1 MYRRYLNDDGF
12 KNTLDDFIA
21 RFEEELY
28 AKGILKM
35 GENWIDDVDN
45 VLEELYRLDIN
56 LNDLDSIESLDDLD
70 DK

>member
-45 VLEELYRLDIN
+45 VLEELYRLGID
-56 LNDLDSIESLDDLD
+56 LNNLDSIESLDDLD
-70 DK
+70 Y

>member
-45 VLEELYRLDIN
+45 VLEELYRLGIN

>member
-1 MYRRYLNDDGF
+1 MNRDYFNDDGF

-35 GENWIDDVDN
+35 GENWIDDVGN
-45 VLEELYRLDIN
+45 VLEELYRLGID
-56 LNDLDSIESLDDLD
+56 LNNLDSIESLDDLD
-70 DK
+70 E

>member
-1 MYRRYLNDDGF
+1 MYRRYFNDDGF

-35 GENWIDDVDN
+35 GENWIDDVGN
-45 VLEELYRLDIN
+45 VLEELYRLGIDLNN
-56 LNDLDSIESLDDLD
+56 LERIESLDDLD
-70 DK
+70 E

>member
-1 MYRRYLNDDGF
+1 MNRNYFNDDGF

-35 GENWIDDVDN
+35 GENWIDDVGN
-45 VLEELYRLDIN
+45 VLEELYRLGIDLNN
-56 LNDLDSIESLDDLD
+56 LERIESLDDLD
-70 DK
+70 E

>member
-1 MYRRYLNDDGF
+1 MHRDYFNDDGF

-35 GENWIDDVDN
+35 GENWIDGVDN
-45 VLEELYRLDIN
+45 VLEELYRLGIDLNN
-56 LNDLDSIESLDDLD
+56 LDNIESLDDLD
-70 DK
+70 Y

>member
-35 GENWIDDVDN
+35 GENWIDDVGN
-45 VLEELYRLDIN
+45 VLEELYRLGIDLNN
-56 LNDLDSIESLDDLD
+56 LERIESLDDLD
-70 DK
+70 E